1 MDISRDAAETA
12 RAEAERSRQLAEEA
26 REVRDRDRE
35 ASEATRRER
44 ERLRDNAEAGRADG
58 EDTRSAA
65 EAARRA
71 LVESVRATAK
81 TLHDS
86 LEHMKIVE
94 EMRRALREIR
104 DVNKL
109 DPQ

>member
-1 MDISRDAAETA
+1 MDISHDAAEAA
-12 RAEAERSRQLAEEA
+12 RAEAERSRQMAEEA
-26 REVRDRDRE
+26 REVRDRDRD
-35 ASEATRRER
+35 ASEVTRRER
-44 ERLRDNAEAGRADG
+44 ERLRDIAEAARADG
-58 EDTRSAA
+58 EDTRGAA

-71 LVESVRATAK
+71 LVDSVRAIAK

-86 LEHMKIVE
+86 LEQMKIVE
-94 EMRRALREIR
+94 EMRRTLREIR